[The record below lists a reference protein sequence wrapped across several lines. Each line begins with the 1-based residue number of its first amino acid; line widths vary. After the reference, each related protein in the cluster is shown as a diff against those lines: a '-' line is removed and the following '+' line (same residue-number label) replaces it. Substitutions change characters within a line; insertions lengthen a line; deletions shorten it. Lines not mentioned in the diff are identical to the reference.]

1 MSMSYDIT
9 LKRIYAEP
17 ETSDGARILVD
28 RLWPRGMP
36 RERLKLTDWYRNAS
50 PSLLL
55 SRQLRTGEISNPVFA
70 VRYRGELR
78 DAPDHLLPLMRH
90 ARRGRL
96 TLLSA
101 ARDLEVSHLP
111 LLRQA
116 IVGALQKED
125 AEDDLPSSP
134 PCYLGLL
141 DRDGQNGH
149 D

>member
-1 MSMSYDIT
+1 MSYDIA

-17 ETSDGARILVD
+17 DSSDGARILVD

-36 RERLKLTDWYRNAS
+36 RERLELTDWYRDAS
-50 PSLLL
+50 PSLAL
-55 SRQLRTGEISNPVFA
+55 SRQLRTGEISNAVFA

-78 DAPDHLLPLMRH
+78 DVPNNLFPLMRH

-101 ARDLEVSHLP
+101 ARDLEASHLP
-111 LLRQA
+111 LLREA
-116 IVGALQKED
+116 ILGALQQED
-125 AEDDLPSSP
+125 AEDALPSSP
-134 PCYLGLL
+134 PCYLGML
-141 DRDGQNGH
+141 DRDGQNGR